1 MSEGPSEINPR
12 VAERLYDLL
21 GHASAVARL
30 VGRGRPAY
38 DADEMMRFASES
50 LIIRLGECV
59 DRIDKADPGFV
70 AAHPDMELRQLKN
83 TRSLI
88 AHGYD
93 IVDYGLVWAV
103 MEMNIPQVANQV
115 AGLLSSVA

>member
-1 MSEGPSEINPR
+1 MSDDQSDVSPR
-12 VAERLYDLL
+12 VLERLGDLL
-21 GHASAVARL
+21 DHASAVARL

-70 AAHPDMELRQLKN
+70 AAHPDLELRQLKN
-83 TRSLI
+83 TRNLI

-93 IVDYGLVWAV
+93 IVDYGLVWQV
-103 MEMNIPQVANQV
+103 METNIPMVAEQV
-115 AGLLSSVA
+115 AGLLASVA

>member
-1 MSEGPSEINPR
+1 MSQINPR
-12 VAERLYDLL
+12 VAAWLRDLL

-30 VGRGRPAY
+30 VARGRPAY

-59 DRIDKADPGFV
+59 ERIDKADPAFV
-70 AAHPDMELRQLKN
+70 AEHPELELRQLKN
-83 TRSLI
+83 TRNLI

-93 IVDYGLVWAV
+93 IVDYGLVWSV
-103 MEMNIPQVANQV
+103 MEVNIPLVADQVARV
-115 AGLLSSVA
+115 LDGCVS